1 MEGEAGSRKGMI
13 ARERVQSQKRKGG
26 EGQGEEEQQAGVS
39 KGGGET
45 ALTGEPGTG
54 APRSAFA
61 SRFNLRSSLL
71 NEILQ
76 VP

>member
-1 MEGEAGSRKGMI
+1 MEGGTGSKKGMTI
-13 ARERVQSQKRKGG
+13 ERVQSQKRKGG
-26 EGQGEEEQQAGVS
+26 EEQREEERQAGVS

-45 ALTGEPGTG
+45 TLTGEPGTG
-54 APRSAFA
+54 TPQSAFE